1 MTERVR
7 VTGPPRHAAA
17 GRPASRLG
25 DVHEQTALGDVY
37 LRSLLREQLGLAVR
51 VLGLLAATLGIVPL
65 AFHLAPGL
73 ADAQPLGIP
82 LPWLLLGVLAHPLL
96 LLLAWRYVRRAERN
110 ERAFA
115 DLVHGDN
122 PDHSDGPDHTDHAD
136 SPETS

>member
-7 VTGPPRHAAA
+7 VTGPPRHTAA

-51 VLGLLAATLGIVPL
+51 VLGALAVTLSTLPL
-65 AFHLAPGL
+65 VFHLAPGL
-73 ADAQPLGIP
+73 ADAHPFGIP

-96 LLLAWRYVRRAERN
+96 LLLAWRYVRRAERI

-115 DLVHGDN
+115 DLVGNDR
-122 PDHSDGPDHTDHAD
+122 PGPG
-136 SPETS
+136 SEGP